1 MSSSTFSST
10 VSSPSTISS
19 RSTLQD
25 LELEFQTLRDISL
38 RYEDD
43 VEFHIFIN
51 MLDLVDAVVV
61 ERSPVR
67 DMRRRSLGRLF
78 GGFRKR
84 TERATIPEPST
95 PSHPV

>member
-10 VSSPSTISS
+10 VSSPTTISS
-19 RSTLQD
+19 RSTLRD
-25 LELEFQTLRDISL
+25 LELEFQTLRDASL
-38 RYEDD
+38 TYEDD
-43 VEFHIFIN
+43 VEFHTFIN

-61 ERSPVR
+61 ERSSLR

-84 TERATIPEPST
+84 TDKASIPEPST
-95 PSHPV
+95 PSPSS